1 MREGENVKRS
11 DENRQSTPHH
21 QTRTGTKEPT
31 MFEIIDQPQ
40 QDGAVIKVIGV
51 GGCGGN
57 AIEHMIA
64 QGLDDVEFICA
75 NTDAQALRR
84 STARVQLQLGS
95 ALTRGLGAGA
105 RPEIGRDAAMED
117 RDRIAEL
124 IEGADMLFITAGMG
138 GGTGTGAAPVIADIA
153 KTMNI
158 LTVAVV
164 TRPFKLEGGKRLKAA
179 AQGIDEL
186 GKRVD
191 SLIVIPNDKL
201 MEVLGDDISML
212 DAYAAAN
219 DVLHGAVSG
228 IAEVINN
235 PGLVNVDFADVRTV
249 MGEVGMAMMGS
260 AIAAG
265 ADRARL
271 AAEQAVRSPLLE
283 DVNLAGAR
291 GVLVNVTASSGLR
304 MREYQNVMTT
314 IKEFTA
320 DDALVIVGTV
330 IDDSMEDKLRVT
342 MIATGLGGGQTAVR
356 RDQRVPAM
364 TLIAEPQVVARTG
377 TDGVGMPVDRVD
389 YEHLDAP
396 AVIRR
401 RERTPPAAPA
411 FDTTEIPA
419 FLRKQ
424 AD

>member
-1 MREGENVKRS
+1 
-11 DENRQSTPHH
+11 
-21 QTRTGTKEPT
+21 
-31 MFEIIDQPQ
+31 MFEIIDQAPL
-40 QDGAVIKVIGV
+40 DGALIKVIGV

-57 AIEHMIA
+57 AVEHMIEK
-64 QGLDDVEFICA
+64 GLSGVDFICA
-75 NTDAQALRR
+75 NTDAQALKR
-84 STARVQLQLGS
+84 STARTQLQLGA

-105 RPEIGRDAAMED
+105 KPEIGRDAAMED
-117 RDRIAEL
+117 RDRIAET

-153 KTMNI
+153 KSLGI

-164 TRPFKLEGGKRLKAA
+164 TRPFKFEGKRTKVASA
-179 AQGIDEL
+179 GIEEL
-186 GKRVD
+186 TKRVD
-191 SLIVIPNDKL
+191 SLIIIPNEKL
-201 MEVLGDDISML
+201 MDVLGEDVSVL

-260 AIAAG
+260 ATSAG
-265 ADRARL
+265 ADRSRS
-271 AAEQAVRSPLLE
+271 AAQQAVKSPLLE

-291 GVLVNVTASSGLR
+291 GVLVNITASSGLK
-304 MREYQNVMTT
+304 MKEYHEVMNT

-320 DDALVIVGTV
+320 EDAMVIIGTV
-330 IDDSMEDKLRVT
+330 IDDAMDDRLRVT
-342 MIATGLGGGQTAVR
+342 MIATGLGGIAVAKR
-356 RDQRVPAM
+356 PPKMEVVP
-364 TLIAEPQVVARTG
+364 TIVERTG
-377 TDGVGMPVDRVD
+377 TDNLGLTMNESVD
-389 YEHLDAP
+389 YEKLDQP
-396 AVIRR
+396 AVSRR
-401 RERTPPAAPA
+401 RSPAPSAGLS
-411 FDTTEIPA
+411 FDASEIPA

>member
-1 MREGENVKRS
+1 
-11 DENRQSTPHH
+11 
-21 QTRTGTKEPT
+21 
-31 MFEIIDQPQ
+31 MFEIIDEAPEE
-40 QDGAVIKVIGV
+40 GAIIKVIGV

-57 AIEHMIA
+57 AVEHMISR
-64 QGLDDVEFICA
+64 GLSGVDFVCA
-75 NTDAQALRR
+75 NTDAQALKR
-84 STARVQLQLGS
+84 STARTQLQLGS
-95 ALTRGLGAGA
+95 TLTRGLGAGA

-117 RDRIAEL
+117 RDRIAGM

-153 KTMNI
+153 KSLGI

-164 TRPFKLEGGKRLKAA
+164 TRPFKFEGKRQRVASA
-179 AQGIDEL
+179 GIEEL
-186 GKRVD
+186 TKKVD

-201 MEVLGDDISML
+201 MDVLGEDVSVL

-219 DVLHGAVSG
+219 DVLYGAVSG

-260 AIAAG
+260 AMSAG
-265 ADRARL
+265 ADRARV
-271 AAEQAVRSPLLE
+271 AAQQAVKSPLLE

-291 GVLVNVTASSGLR
+291 GVLVNITASSGLK
-304 MREYQNVMTT
+304 MKEYHEVMNT

-320 DDALVIVGTV
+320 EDAMVIVGTV
-330 IDDSMEDKLRVT
+330 IEETMEDRLRVT
-342 MIATGLGGGQTAVR
+342 MIATGLGGA
-356 RDQRVPAM
+356 
-364 TLIAEPQVVARTG
+364 VVATRRPPKLEVLETVVERTG
-377 TDGVGMPVDRVD
+377 TDNVGMRVTETID
-389 YEHLDAP
+389 YEKLDQP
-396 AVIRR
+396 AVARR
-401 RERTPPAAPA
+401 RHTASISAPA
-411 FDTTEIPA
+411 FDPSEIPA

>member
-1 MREGENVKRS
+1 
-11 DENRQSTPHH
+11 
-21 QTRTGTKEPT
+21 
-31 MFEIIDQPQ
+31 MFEIIDQPTEN
-40 QDGAVIKVIGV
+40 GAVIRVIGV

-57 AIEHMIA
+57 AVEHMIVR
-64 QGLDDVEFICA
+64 GLLDVDFICA
-75 NTDAQALRR
+75 NTDAQALKR
-84 STARVQLQLGS
+84 STARVQVQLGT

-117 RDRIAEL
+117 RDRIAEM
-124 IEGADMLFITAGMG
+124 IEGSDMLFITAGMG

-153 KTMNI
+153 KSMNI

-164 TRPFKLEGGKRLKAA
+164 TRPFKLEGGKRLKV
-179 AQGIDEL
+179 AQTGIDEL

-191 SLIVIPNDKL
+191 SLIIIPNDKL

-260 AIAAG
+260 AMAAG
-265 ADRARL
+265 ADRARQ

-304 MREYQNVMTT
+304 MREYQEVMTT

-330 IDDSMEDKLRVT
+330 IDDAMDDRLRVT
-342 MIATGLGGGQTAVR
+342 MIATGLGGAQSAR
-356 RDQRVPAM
+356 REQRAPNM
-364 TLIAEPQVVARTG
+364 TLVEQPQIVARTG
-377 TDGVGMPVDRVD
+377 TDGVGVSMESID
-389 YEHLDAP
+389 YGNLDAP
-396 AVIRR
+396 AVIRK
-401 RERTPPAAPA
+401 RERGVPAASA

>member
-1 MREGENVKRS
+1 
-11 DENRQSTPHH
+11 
-21 QTRTGTKEPT
+21 
-31 MFEIIDQPQ
+31 MFEIIDEAPEE
-40 QDGAVIKVIGV
+40 GAVIKVIGV

-57 AIEHMIA
+57 AVEHMITR
-64 QGLDDVEFICA
+64 GLSGVDFVCA
-75 NTDAQALRR
+75 NTDAQALKR
-84 STARVQLQLGS
+84 STARTQLQLGS
-95 ALTRGLGAGA
+95 TLTRGLGAGA

-117 RDRIAEL
+117 RDRVSGI

-153 KTMNI
+153 KSLGI

-164 TRPFKLEGGKRLKAA
+164 TRPFKFEGKRQRVAA
-179 AQGIDEL
+179 SGIEEL
-186 GKRVD
+186 TKKVD

-201 MEVLGDDISML
+201 MEVLGEDVSVL

-219 DVLHGAVSG
+219 DVLYGAVSG

-260 AIAAG
+260 ATSGG
-265 ADRARL
+265 ADRARS
-271 AAEQAVRSPLLE
+271 AAQQAVKSPLLE

-291 GVLVNVTASSGLR
+291 GVLVNITASSGLK
-304 MREYQNVMTT
+304 MKEYHEVMNT

-320 DDALVIVGTV
+320 EDAMVIVGTV
-330 IDDSMEDKLRVT
+330 IEEAMEDRLRVT
-342 MIATGLGGGQTAVR
+342 MIATGLGGGVVAVR
-356 RDQRVPAM
+356 KPPKLEVFE
-364 TLIAEPQVVARTG
+364 TLVERTG
-377 TDGVGMPVDRVD
+377 TDNVGVRVSETID
-389 YEHLDAP
+389 YDKLDQP
-396 AVIRR
+396 AVVRR
-401 RERTPPAAPA
+401 GRQTASVQAPA
-411 FDTTEIPA
+411 FDPSEIPA

>member
-1 MREGENVKRS
+1 
-11 DENRQSTPHH
+11 
-21 QTRTGTKEPT
+21 
-31 MFEIIDQPQ
+31 MFEIIDQPM
-40 QDGAVIKVIGV
+40 QDGAVIKVIGI

-57 AIEHMIA
+57 AVEHMIA
-64 QGLDDVEFICA
+64 RGLVDVEFLCA
-75 NTDAQALRR
+75 NTDAQALKR
-84 STARVQLQLGS
+84 STARGQLQLGC

-117 RDRIAEL
+117 RDRIAEM
-124 IEGADMLFITAGMG
+124 IDGADMLFITAGMG

-153 KTMNI
+153 KSMNI

-164 TRPFKLEGGKRLKAA
+164 TRPFTLEGGKRMKV
-179 AQGIDEL
+179 AQAGIDEL

-191 SLIVIPNDKL
+191 SLIIIPNDKL

-260 AIAAG
+260 AMAAG
-265 ADRARL
+265 GDRARQ
-271 AAEQAVRSPLLE
+271 AAEAAVRSPLLE

-304 MREYQNVMTT
+304 MKEYQDVMTT

-330 IDDSMEDKLRVT
+330 IDDAMDDRLRVT
-342 MIATGLGGGQTAVR
+342 MIATGLGGAQAVKR
-356 RDQRVPAM
+356 EQRTSSM
-364 TLIAEPQVVARTG
+364 TLVEQPQVMARTG
-377 TDGVGMPVDRVD
+377 TDGMGVTADGVD
-389 YEHLDAP
+389 YQNLEAP
-396 AVIRR
+396 AVMRK
-401 RERTPPAAPA
+401 RERGLPAAQA
-411 FDTTEIPA
+411 FDTAEIPA